1 MKDREKFNL
10 IDDNQIVHCVSCNR
24 DLKKKY
30 FIMKNLYEDGK
41 YGKCLYCDWL
51 KRHKN
56 IIPEYDGWTN
66 DEVDLAIKFILT
78 DDSVYLNDLQLLYV
92 NKSLSDVCKLVQKLH
107 IGNKHILVKDFCKN
121 CGKEIEDFSSV
132 YLKNQNGFC
141 SKECYHKYKA
151 EHTLKGEDSPYYN
164 RIKTICS
171 NCGKIIDVTPSDY
184 NKTNEYGE
192 HFNFCSLEC
201 YHQFRSKYYIGKKS
215 PVYGRKMSKELKDKL
230 RKSIYI
236 RSKDPARFETGIQIA
251 INNILYNNNIEYERE
266 KVFTYY
272 AVDNYLTNNNLI
284 IEVMGNYWHANP
296 LRYNKDKYLL
306 NKKQLEWIKKDKQ
319 KHTYIKNH
327 TNIDI
332 LYLWETDI
340 IEDIKLCEKIILEY
354 IKNNGVLLNYNSFN
368 YHLDNDILKLN
379 ESIILPYQEQE
390 SKLYK
395 HLLKTE

>member
-236 RSKDPARFETGIQIA
+236 RSKDPVRFETGIQIA